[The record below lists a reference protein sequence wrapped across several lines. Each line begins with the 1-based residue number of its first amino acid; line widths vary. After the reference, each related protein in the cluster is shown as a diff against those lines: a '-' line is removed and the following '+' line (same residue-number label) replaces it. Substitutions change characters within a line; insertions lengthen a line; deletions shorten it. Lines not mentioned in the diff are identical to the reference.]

1 MTYSRRSFLILLFL
15 FVLGSSLKAQEKEY
29 IALGKEFIKL
39 FEEKKFSECLPF
51 VDASIKDKLT
61 VTSLESIHNQIHS
74 KLGNLV
80 KQQGEL
86 FEDDTTYQLVY
97 IGCEF
102 ENQKLDYKIVFNPQK
117 KLIGF
122 FLVAPVEKVQYSLPP
137 YAQLDS
143 IIEIP
148 MVVTSD
154 TFKLA
159 ATLTIPK
166 STNHPPIVVMV
177 QGSGPQDRDESVHA
191 NKPFKDLALG
201 LAAHGIATLRYDK
214 RTFVYRGAT
223 SLDYAHI
230 TPKQEVVDDAL
241 AAIKF
246 MRYQLDLDTSRIY
259 LLGHSLGA
267 MMSPSIAVEDRRLA
281 GVIMMAAPARPFE
294 DVLLDQMEF
303 LLPQQ
308 LPKEKADSQ
317 LTMVHKAVITVKNHV
332 YKDTT
337 SALDLLGVS
346 PTYWDY
352 LHKYDQL
359 KTIQSLSL
367 PILMLQ
373 GGKDYQ
379 VTKKDFRSWK
389 QTLSAYE
396 NVSFEYFPG
405 LYHLFMPGVG
415 TFTDYDVPSHI
426 PMPVIDR
433 IAWWIQN
440 H

>member
-1 MTYSRRSFLILLFL
+1 MTHSRSFLIIAFLL
-15 FVLGSSLKAQEKEY
+15 VLASSLQAQEKEY

-39 FEEKKFSECLPF
+39 FEEKQFAECMPF

-61 VTSLESIHNQIHS
+61 VTSLESIHTQIHS
-74 KLGNLV
+74 KLGKLV

-137 YAQLDS
+137 YAHLDS

-148 MVVTSD
+148 MVITSD

-166 STNHPPIVVMV
+166 SANHPPIVVMV

-191 NKPFKDLALG
+191 NKPFKDLAFG

-214 RTFVYRGAT
+214 RTYVYSSAT
-223 SLDYAHI
+223 SLDIARL
-230 TPKQEVVDDAL
+230 TPKQEVTDDAL

-267 MMSPSIAVEDRRLA
+267 MMAPRIAAEDKRLA
-281 GVIMMAAPARPFE
+281 GMIMMAAPARPFE

-308 LPKEKADSQ
+308 LAKQKADSQ
-317 LTMVHKAVITVKNHV
+317 LANIRQTIKKVKAHN

-337 SALDLLGVS
+337 SSSALLGLS
-346 PTYWDY
+346 PAYWDY
-352 LHKYDQL
+352 LRKYDQI
-359 KTIQSLSL
+359 KTAKSLTTPML
-367 PILMLQ
+367 VLQ

-379 VTKKDFRSWK
+379 VSKKDFHLWK
-389 QTLSAYE
+389 ESLVTND
-396 NVSFEYFPG
+396 NVSFEYFDN
-405 LYHLFMPGVG
+405 LYHLFMIGAG
-415 TFTDYDVPSHI
+415 TYTDYDAPSHI

-433 IAWWIQN
+433 IAWWVKN